1 MNQAEIIQGQIELLI
16 QLNQD
21 LANQATPEAA
31 REVREN
37 MKLML
42 ELTGL
47 AEVLGRVVEGDLEER
62 LEALEEAIFGDEDPA
77 EAMERL
83 NGLRSYRSPLAQ
95 FIGDC
100 REDLD
105 SIYEHWGPA
114 LDRHLGADWCE
125 EVNDEKAGD

>member
-1 MNQAEIIQGQIELLI
+1 MAEIIQGQIELLI
-16 QLNQD
+16 QLNQE
-21 LANQATPEAA
+21 LASQTTPEAA

-37 MKLML
+37 IKMIL

-47 AEVLGRVVEGDLEER
+47 AEVLKRVVMEEDLEER
-62 LEALEEAIFGDEDPA
+62 LEALEEAIFGDEDPG

-105 SIYEHWGPA
+105 SIYEHWGSA

>member
-62 LEALEEAIFGDEDPA
+62 LEALEEALFGDEAPA
-77 EAMERL
+77 EGMERL
-83 NGLRSYRSPLAQ
+83 NSLGSYHSPSSLTQ

-100 REDLD
+100 REDINTLFEID
-105 SIYEHWGPA
+105 
-114 LDRHLGADWCE
+114 E
-125 EVNDEKAGD
+125 EAGD